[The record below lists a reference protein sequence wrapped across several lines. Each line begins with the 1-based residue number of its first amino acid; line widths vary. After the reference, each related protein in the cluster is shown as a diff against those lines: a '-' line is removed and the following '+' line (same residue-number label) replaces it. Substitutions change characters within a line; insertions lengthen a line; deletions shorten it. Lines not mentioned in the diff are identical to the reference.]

1 MKQILCFGDS
11 NTWGFIPE
19 TKERY
24 PKGIRWTSLL
34 QEKFGDHEIQIL
46 EEGLCGRT
54 TVYEDRTR
62 PGRKGIVSLSRIL
75 EQSSSIDAVVLMLG
89 TNDCKSC
96 YRNSAKTVAD
106 GIEACLELLTKFVP
120 AQKILLVSPIWLG
133 EEVWKEKYD
142 PEFDRESVTVS
153 KQLREEYAKV
163 AGRRKVHFMAA
174 SDYVSASRADQ
185 EHLSVIGHRILAEAI
200 FEKLRFIED
209 GQKRR
214 SA

>member
-24 PKGIRWTSLL
+24 PEGIRWTSLL
-34 QEKFGDHEIQIL
+34 QEKFDERQIQIL

-54 TVYEDRTR
+54 TVFEDQTR
-62 PGRKGIVSLSRIL
+62 PGRKGIASLSRIL
-75 EQSSSIDAVVLMLG
+75 KQYSSIDAAVLMLG

-96 YRNSAKTVAD
+96 YHNSAKTIAN
-106 GIEACLELLTKFVP
+106 GIEDCLELLTKYVP

-133 EEVWKEKYD
+133 EEVWKEEYD
-142 PEFDRESVTVS
+142 PEFDRESVAVS

-163 AGRRKVHFMAA
+163 AGRRKVPFMAA

-200 FEKLRFIED
+200 FEKLQFIEEE
-209 GQKRR
+209 QKRL